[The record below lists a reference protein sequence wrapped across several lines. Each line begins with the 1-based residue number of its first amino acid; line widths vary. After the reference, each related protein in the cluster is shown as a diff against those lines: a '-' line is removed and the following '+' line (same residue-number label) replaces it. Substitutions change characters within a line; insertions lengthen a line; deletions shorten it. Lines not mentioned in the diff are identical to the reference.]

1 MRTLFTCLIGLC
13 LPLLAHAEYSREY
26 LDSHPLQME
35 PVGELEVAYRIIAP
49 GEGKPKI
56 VAIMGLG
63 GSNVAWGDQL
73 ISGLADSGYEILL
86 LDNRD
91 TGASTRFDDW
101 GQPVLW
107 WELLKYRFG
116 FSVNAPYTLN
126 DMGADIAGLMD
137 AVGYKEAHIMGVSMG
152 GMGAL
157 RIAFTKPD
165 LFGAVAVHSSAV
177 FAKDPDDMPA
187 RLKGFAGRLGFGDP
201 IDKKVWK
208 EVNPTCIADKLDA
221 SSLKGLRIYFDAGTD
236 DRYGFDSGNKL
247 LHSCLEGRG
256 IPHLWRL
263 VRGGGHSWGDRFQ
276 DETLPSSFRFVGAMF
291 RGEPARGSADGK
303 GKSAPDAPEREPGG
317 RRSGGR

>member
-1 MRTLFTCLIGLC
+1 MRTLFTCLIGLY

-26 LDSHPLQME
+26 LDSHPLQMA
-35 PVGELEVAYRIIAP
+35 PVGEVEVAYRIIAP

-73 ISGLADSGYEILL
+73 ISGLADGGYEILL

-137 AVGYKEAHIMGVSMG
+137 AIDYREAHIMGVSMG
-152 GMGAL
+152 GMIAQIVAAQYPDKTRSLTSIMSTTNAPHLPPPTEEAEMRLRNLATGEAQADREQAIRDRGFYPESMQRHLMAIFKTGDRSTEVATIAAPTLVLHGADDGL
-157 RIAFTKPD
+157 VPPEHGRHTASLIEDARFMLIEGMAHNMPEDIIPKLVSEMTSHM
-165 LFGAVAVHSSAV
+165 GAV
-177 FAKDPDDMPA
+177 
-187 RLKGFAGRLGFGDP
+187 
-201 IDKKVWK
+201 
-208 EVNPTCIADKLDA
+208 
-221 SSLKGLRIYFDAGTD
+221 
-236 DRYGFDSGNKL
+236 
-247 LHSCLEGRG
+247 
-256 IPHLWRL
+256 
-263 VRGGGHSWGDRFQ
+263 
-276 DETLPSSFRFVGAMF
+276 ETTQLATR
-291 RGEPARGSADGK
+291 
-303 GKSAPDAPEREPGG
+303 
-317 RRSGGR
+317 

>member
-13 LPLLAHAEYSREY
+13 LPLLSHAEYSREY
-26 LDSHPLQME
+26 LDSHPLQMA
-35 PVGELEVAYRIIAP
+35 PVGEVEVAYRIIAP

-73 ISGLADSGYEILL
+73 ISGLADGGYEILL

-137 AVGYKEAHIMGVSMG
+137 AIGYREAHIMGVSMG
-152 GMGAL
+152 GMIAQIVAAQYPDKTRSLTSIMSTTNAPHLPPPTEEAEMRLRNLATGEAQADREQAIRDRGFYPESMQRHLMAIFKTGDRSTEVATIAAPTLVLHGADDGL
-157 RIAFTKPD
+157 VPPEHGRHTASLIEDARFLLIEGMAHNMPEDIIPKLVSEMTSHM
-165 LFGAVAVHSSAV
+165 GAV
-177 FAKDPDDMPA
+177 
-187 RLKGFAGRLGFGDP
+187 
-201 IDKKVWK
+201 
-208 EVNPTCIADKLDA
+208 
-221 SSLKGLRIYFDAGTD
+221 
-236 DRYGFDSGNKL
+236 
-247 LHSCLEGRG
+247 
-256 IPHLWRL
+256 
-263 VRGGGHSWGDRFQ
+263 
-276 DETLPSSFRFVGAMF
+276 ETTQLATR
-291 RGEPARGSADGK
+291 
-303 GKSAPDAPEREPGG
+303 
-317 RRSGGR
+317 